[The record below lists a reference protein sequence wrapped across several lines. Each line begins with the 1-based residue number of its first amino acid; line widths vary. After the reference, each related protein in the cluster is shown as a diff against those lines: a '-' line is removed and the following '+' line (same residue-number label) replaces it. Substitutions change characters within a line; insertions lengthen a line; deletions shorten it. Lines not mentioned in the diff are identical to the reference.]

1 MVKTLVIYYSFEGNT
16 KFIAETIAE
25 KLGADLLELKPEKE
39 LNSKGF
45 MKYIW
50 GGSQVVMGKMP
61 KLQPLDKNP
70 LDYDLL
76 IIGTPVWA
84 WSYTPPLNTFF
95 NNVKITGKKI
105 ALFSCHGGQNAKT
118 FEKMEKA
125 LEGNEIIAKQDFFE
139 PLRDKEENK
148 KKAENF
154 CSLIISS
161 INGKL

>member
-61 KLQPLDKNP
+61 KLQPFDKNP
-70 LDYDLL
+70 RDYDLL

-95 NNVKITGKKI
+95 NSVKITGKKI

-154 CSLIISS
+154 CSLIISP